1 MDAQGKLTVSPRE
14 EIFKLAGE
22 AASPG
27 GMLRSSGG
35 TERPW
40 VDQDAPPAG
49 SVGSAGGANAGVME
63 NGGRLRFQRVST
75 GISALD
81 ALVEGGFLAG
91 KSYLLAGEPGTGK
104 TIFCTQFILK
114 GLMDGEKAVYVAVDD
129 KPNDIV
135 EQASSLGWDLVP
147 YLENRQLLILDAS
160 PFFHQRIGPARER
173 DVDVVKTVSDLGN
186 YVKRTGASRVVIDPV
201 GPLIASG
208 EVGSQFRE
216 NARLLVRS
224 FQDSLG
230 TTNLFTVYAP
240 ASGTASLE
248 GDESP
253 FTGVIVLRLSRKPKG
268 LARTLLVRKMRGTA
282 FDLIEYQISI
292 VGKQGIVMGNK
303 IPETL
308 GRGEGGQSLFRE
320 WAAQ

>member
-1 MDAQGKLTVSPRE
+1 MDAQGKAAVSPSE
-14 EIFKLAGE
+14 DIFKPAGE
-22 AASPG
+22 AALPS
-27 GMLRSSGG
+27 GMLRTSR
-35 TERPW
+35 EREHPW
-40 VDQDAPPAG
+40 VDQDAASSGSVRNPAG
-49 SVGSAGGANAGVME
+49 ASAGVRE
-63 NGGRLRFQRVST
+63 NEGRLRFQRVST
-75 GISALD
+75 GISDLD

-104 TIFCTQFILK
+104 TIFCTQFVLK
-114 GLMDGEKAVYVAVDD
+114 GLLDGEKAVYVAVDD
-129 KPNDIV
+129 KPTDIV
-135 EQASSLGWDLVP
+135 EQASSLGWDLGP
-147 YLENRQLLILDAS
+147 YLESRQLLILDAS
-160 PFFHQRIGPARER
+160 PFFHQRVGPARER
-173 DVDVVKTVSDLGN
+173 DIDVVKTVSDLGN
-186 YVKRTGASRVVIDPV
+186 YVKRTGASRVVVDPV

-240 ASGTASLE
+240 TSGTTSLE

-282 FDLIEYQISI
+282 FDLVEYQIEI
-292 VGKQGIVMGNK
+292 VGKQGIVMGGK
-303 IPETL
+303 APETL
-308 GRGEGGQSLFRE
+308 GRVESGQSLFRE
-320 WAAQ
+320 WPVQ